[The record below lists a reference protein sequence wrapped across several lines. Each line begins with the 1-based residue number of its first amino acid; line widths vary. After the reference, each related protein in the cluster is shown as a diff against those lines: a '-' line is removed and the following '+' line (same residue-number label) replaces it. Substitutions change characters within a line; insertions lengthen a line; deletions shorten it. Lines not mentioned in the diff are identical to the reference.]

1 MVGEGVR
8 ISPVNLG
15 GVQLFWACVCRLF
28 SEDEKR
34 SSYYHGDKKFLVGH
48 DHYRFPILTVSKL
61 ELHALT
67 AEGADAG

>member
-1 MVGEGVR
+1 MMVGEGVR

-34 SSYYHGDKKFLVGH
+34 SSYYHRDKKFLVA
-48 DHYRFPILTVSKL
+48 RSLPIPVLTVSKL